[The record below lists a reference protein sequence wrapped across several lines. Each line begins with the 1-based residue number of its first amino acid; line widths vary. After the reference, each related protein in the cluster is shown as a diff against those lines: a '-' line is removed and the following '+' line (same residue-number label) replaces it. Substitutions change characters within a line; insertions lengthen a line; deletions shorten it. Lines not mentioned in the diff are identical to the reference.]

1 MTFPLETDCWQAGSP
16 QSGLPKTCQI
26 SGWSGFTIITVISF
40 LAVIHMIVTGGLAT
54 ESQIF
59 FEDERKLQPE
69 GEDSPTCKVTEVSV
83 CVTWPVR
90 KVHHDLLE
98 QCVPIVRGNMARHQ
112 FVFWRKRDLIST
124 KSATDLWRG

>member
-1 MTFPLETDCWQAGSP
+1 
-16 QSGLPKTCQI
+16 
-26 SGWSGFTIITVISF
+26 
-40 LAVIHMIVTGGLAT
+40 MIVTGGLAT

-59 FEDERKLQPE
+59 FEDETKLQPE

-90 KVHHDLLE
+90 EVHHDLLE

-112 FVFWRKRDLIST
+112 FVFWRKRGLIST